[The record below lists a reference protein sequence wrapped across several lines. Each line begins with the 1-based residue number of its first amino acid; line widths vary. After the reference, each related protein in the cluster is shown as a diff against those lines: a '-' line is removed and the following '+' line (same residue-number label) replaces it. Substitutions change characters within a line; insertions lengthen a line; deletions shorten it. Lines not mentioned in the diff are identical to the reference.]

1 MFEVYE
7 HLNKDMIIL
16 QLRKDGKVVEGFDYQ
31 ISVEKKKDWEVLRK
45 MLLKEAN
52 KRNKGMVPPKPSSS

>member
-1 MFEVYE
+1 MFDVYE
-7 HLNKDMIIL
+7 HLSKDVIAL

-31 ISVEKKKDWEVLRK
+31 IKVERKKDWEALRK

-52 KRNKGMVPPKPSSS
+52 RRNKMAQRNQ

>member
-7 HLNKDMIIL
+7 HLSKDVIIL
-16 QLRKDGKVVEGFDYQ
+16 QLRKGGKVVGGFDYQ
-31 ISVEKKKDWEVLRK
+31 IAVAKKKDWEALRK

-52 KRNKGMVPPKPSSS
+52 KRNKGIIQR

>member
-7 HLNKDMIIL
+7 HLSKDKIIL

-31 ISVEKKKDWEVLRK
+31 IAVEKKKDWEVLRK

-52 KRNKGMVPPKPSSS
+52 KRNKGIIQRRPSSR

>member
-7 HLNKDMIIL
+7 HLSKDVIIL
-16 QLRKDGKVVEGFDYQ
+16 QLRKAGKAVEGFDYQ
-31 ISVEKKKDWEVLRK
+31 IAVERKKDWEVLRK

-52 KRNKGMVPPKPSSS
+52 KRNKF